1 MSNGLIVIPNWP
13 NFCSRATVDTI
24 FLLLLFVV
32 LKSLVFLPGFAFI
45 SIFVSI

>member
-24 FLLLLFVV
+24 FLLLLLVV
-32 LKSLVFLPGFAFI
+32 LKSLVFCLVLLLFL
-45 SIFVSI
+45 SL